1 MKTRIGAAGLLCLL
15 LAFGT
20 GAQSKSGV
28 TGFFSDMRYVRE
40 AGGVIGTE
48 VWISFARDQYWACV
62 QTAEGEP
69 NPPDVV
75 TVDVSGSKIRFTIM
89 KQGVDAQ
96 KNLLPEKRMDFVG
109 TVSAAGITGTFN
121 GQDVN
126 LKRKNSYWQ

>member
-1 MKTRIGAAGLLCLL
+1 LKIRIGAAGLLCLL

-69 NPPDVV
+69 NPPEVV
-75 TVDVSGSKIRFTIM
+75 TVDVSGSKVKFTIM
-89 KQGVDAQ
+89 KQRVDQ
-96 KNLLPEKRMDFVG
+96 QQNLLPDLRMDFAG

-121 GQDVN
+121 GQEVN
-126 LKRKNSYWQ
+126 LKRRNSYWQ

>member
-1 MKTRIGAAGLLCLL
+1 LRTRIGAAAVLCLL
-15 LAFGT
+15 LVFDT
-20 GAQSKSGV
+20 GAQPKSGV

-40 AGGVIGTE
+40 ASGVIGTE
-48 VWISFARDQYWACV
+48 VWITFARDQYWACV

-75 TVDVSGSKIRFTIM
+75 TVDVSGSKIKFTIM
-89 KQGVDAQ
+89 KQSIDAQ

-109 TVSAAGITGTFN
+109 TVSATGIVGTFN
-121 GQDVN
+121 GQEVN

>member
-1 MKTRIGAAGLLCLL
+1 VKTRIGAAAVLCLL
-15 LAFGT
+15 LALAT

-89 KQGVDAQ
+89 RQAVDAQ
-96 KNLLPEKRMDFVG
+96 KNLLPEKRMDFAG
-109 TVSAAGITGTFN
+109 TVSAAGIVGMFN
-121 GQDVN
+121 GQEVN
-126 LKRKNSYWQ
+126 LKRKISYWQ

>member
-1 MKTRIGAAGLLCLL
+1 VKTRIGAAAVLCLL
-15 LAFGT
+15 LALGT

-62 QTAEGEP
+62 QTAEGEA
-69 NPPDVV
+69 NPPEVV
-75 TVDVSGSKIRFTIM
+75 TVEVSGSKIRFTIM
-89 KQGVDAQ
+89 KQRVDAQ
-96 KNLLPEKRMDFVG
+96 QNLLPDLRMDFAG
-109 TVSAAGITGTFN
+109 TVSTAGITGTFN

-126 LKRKNSYWQ
+126 LKRRGSYWQ

>member
-1 MKTRIGAAGLLCLL
+1 MKARIGASVLVCLL

-48 VWISFARDQYWACV
+48 VWISYARDQYWACV

-69 NPPDVV
+69 NPPEVV
-75 TVDVSGSKIRFTIM
+75 TVDVSGSKIKFTIM
-89 KQGVDAQ
+89 KQRVDQ
-96 KNLLPEKRMDFVG
+96 QQNLLPDLRMDFAG
-109 TVSAAGITGTFN
+109 TVSATGITGTFN
-121 GQDVN
+121 GQDVI
-126 LKRKNSYWQ
+126 LKRRNSYWQ

>member
-1 MKTRIGAAGLLCLL
+1 LKARIGASVLVCLL

-48 VWISFARDQYWACV
+48 VWISYARDQYWACV

-69 NPPDVV
+69 NPPEVV
-75 TVDVSGSKIRFTIM
+75 TVDVSGSKIKFTIM
-89 KQGVDAQ
+89 KQRVDQ
-96 KNLLPEKRMDFVG
+96 QQNLLPDLRMDFAG
-109 TVSAAGITGTFN
+109 TVSATGITGTFN
-121 GQDVN
+121 GQDVI
-126 LKRKNSYWQ
+126 LKRRNSYWQ

>member
-1 MKTRIGAAGLLCLL
+1 VKTRIGAAGLLCLL